1 MIFTI
6 TVKTCEGNTEHNK
19 FGREVAEGFADLAYS
34 CENVYAVEV
43 INAETGE
50 IVYYKAKG

>member
-6 TVKTCEGNTEHNK
+6 TVKTYEGNTEHNK
-19 FGREVAEGFADLAYS
+19 FGREVTEGFAELAFG
-34 CENVYAVEV
+34 CDNVYAVEV

-50 IVYYKAKG
+50 IIYYRAKG

>member
-6 TVKTCEGNTEHNK
+6 TIKTCEGNTDLNK
-19 FGREVAEGFADLAYS
+19 FGRGEAERFAELAFG
-34 CENVYAVEV
+34 CDNVYAVEV

-50 IVYYKAKG
+50 IIYYRAKG